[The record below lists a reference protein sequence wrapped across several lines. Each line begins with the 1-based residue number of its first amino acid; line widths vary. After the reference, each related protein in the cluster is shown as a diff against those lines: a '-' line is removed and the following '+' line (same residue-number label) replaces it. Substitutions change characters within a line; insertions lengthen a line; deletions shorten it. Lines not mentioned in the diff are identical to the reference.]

1 MNASLQRINEKQEEH
16 VKRKGKCVFTSS
28 RLGYVAKA
36 EDPDDVLMAF
46 RKDQQLLKHLL
57 SDSKGEERD
66 SKMTMR

>member
-1 MNASLQRINEKQEEH
+1 M
-16 VKRKGKCVFTSS
+16 KRKGKCVFTSS